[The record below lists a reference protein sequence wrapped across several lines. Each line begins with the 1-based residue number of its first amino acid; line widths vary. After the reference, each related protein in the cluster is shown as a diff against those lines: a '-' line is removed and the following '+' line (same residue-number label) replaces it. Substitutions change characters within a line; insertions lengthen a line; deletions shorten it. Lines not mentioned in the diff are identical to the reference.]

1 MEKRMFG
8 ISLAVVAV
16 AFGVVADEPAAGEI
30 VYPLYTVTVG
40 EATTN
45 SLDNAMVQVVSEA
58 GGEAETV
65 AFSMLS
71 GNITTGTFKKLGRG
85 FLQGSTG
92 MSEFEGDLLIEE
104 GAYIVT
110 TNRQTGKCIQVKT
123 STRYKEADDYA
134 GTAHLVISNGA
145 TLVIDTETVMN
156 LTQRLTF
163 GGEGLDGMGAICNES
178 VPISGVNLL
187 NTVFYNAC
195 VTMTGDALL
204 CNRTTQRFGF
214 GYCYFDLNGHT
225 FTIRNLNGH
234 AQQVICGVHFR
245 TPGHVVLDDA
255 EAYIS
260 ANKSWDGTAEN
271 TITFTNSAYCRLY
284 NVSTAEFPWTL
295 IVGQDDLTM
304 YSDSGGDK
312 IWESTTKGCWRGP
325 IRLNGNLTANCNNND
340 VLNLYGP
347 ISGEGGILIKNY
359 WLRLH
364 NAGNTFEGGL
374 TVNANG
380 HAILHADGAVPVGG
394 GPIIV
399 KSGGEL
405 AFSDE
410 NGMHNLPKV
419 DWTVADGKSFVFTGS
434 ANGTIAALAK
444 KGPGTLTFKGGMSV
458 TGRTELVEGTLAV
471 TPVRYS
477 DEPGLLETSKK
488 YASSNLGNFYK
499 NGTFS
504 SGATQTVETV
514 QAYPYLGNKTS
525 KPWWQKYHYVK
536 TEGYIWN
543 RTGED
548 VTWSF
553 ATCYAAK
560 GKLLIDDEV
569 VTDTDNCGGLWYYL
583 CTNTVTLAPGPH
595 KFELRAYNGTYSA
608 GGARSAYRL
617 WDVDNKRALSNDN
630 VEVSITWQNDFGCVY
645 DVNGNSSTNVA
656 DYAIPCNNYA
666 AAWDGGDG
674 FLFTRSDKSVAEC
687 GLATCS
693 LFSNIVTSAGTVID
707 LGLCDTLEVPFI
719 EGVTTVT
726 NGGLT
731 VSGAWTIGTEP
742 VLAGNRLAVEGALAF
757 GEDAGIVVEQATG
770 HVPNSPEGG
779 WTIAEAEGGITL
791 PEDWQGRV
799 EFPNGKYR
807 LSLSGDGKRLMLEHF
822 NGTIL
827 SIR

>member
-1 MEKRMFG
+1 MKRCCAA
-8 ISLAVVAV
+8 AVVV
-16 AFGVVADEPAAGEI
+16 AAFVFGVAADEPTAREV
-30 VYPLYTVTVG
+30 VYPLYTVTVAEG
-40 EATTN
+40 TTN
-45 SLDNAMVQVVSEA
+45 LLDDVTVTVLT
-58 GGEAETV
+58 EAEGTPSSV
-65 AFSMLS
+65 AFSTLS
-71 GNITTGTFKKLGRG
+71 GNITTGTFRKIGRG

-110 TNRQTGKCIQVKT
+110 ANGQTGKCLPTVGT
-123 STRYKEADDYA
+123 ATRYQETEYFA

-145 TLVIDTETVMN
+145 TLVIDTKTVLN

-178 VPISGVNLL
+178 VPISGVKLL

-195 VTMTGDALL
+195 VTMTDDALL
-204 CNRTTQRFGF
+204 CNRTTQRFGI
-214 GYCYFDLNGHT
+214 GYCYFDMNGHT
-225 FTIRNLNGH
+225 FTIRDLNGR
-234 AQQVICGVHFR
+234 AEQVICGVHFR
-245 TPGHVVLDDA
+245 TPGHLVFDGA

-260 ANKSWDGTAEN
+260 AARSWDGDALN
-271 TITFTNSAYCRLY
+271 TVTFTNNSYFTFY
-284 NVSTAEFPWTL
+284 NVSTSIFPWTV
-295 IVGQDDLTM
+295 IVGQDDLTV
-304 YSDSGGDK
+304 YSSSGGDDH
-312 IWESTTKGCWRGP
+312 WASTTRECWRGP
-325 IRLNGNLTANCNNND
+325 ILLNGKLTAKCAAND
-340 VLNLYGP
+340 VLNLYGL
-347 ISGEGGILIKNY
+347 ISGTNGIKITDR

-364 NAGNTFEGGL
+364 NPENTFEGGL
-374 TVNANG
+374 TVSANG
-380 HAILHADGAVPVGG
+380 HAILHADGAVPVEG
-394 GPIIV
+394 GPITV
-399 KSGGEL
+399 ASGGEL

-553 ATCYAAK
+553 ATCYATK
-560 GKLLIDDEV
+560 GKLLIDDKV
-569 VTDTDNCGGLWYYL
+569 VTDTDDFGSVWYYL

-693 LFSNIVTSAGTVID
+693 LFSNIVASAGTVID

-731 VSGAWTIGTEP
+731 VSGAWTIDAA
-742 VLAGNRLAVEGALAF
+742 VVAGGGALTCDGELAF
-757 GEDAGIVVEQATG
+757 GDAATLAVTESC
-770 HVPNSPEGG
+770 HQRSSPTGG
-779 WTIAEAEGGITL
+779 WTMAEAEGGISL
-791 PEDWQGRV
+791 PEGWQSRV
-799 EFPNGKYR
+799 SLPNGKYR

-822 NGTIL
+822 NGTIFA
-827 SIR
+827 IR